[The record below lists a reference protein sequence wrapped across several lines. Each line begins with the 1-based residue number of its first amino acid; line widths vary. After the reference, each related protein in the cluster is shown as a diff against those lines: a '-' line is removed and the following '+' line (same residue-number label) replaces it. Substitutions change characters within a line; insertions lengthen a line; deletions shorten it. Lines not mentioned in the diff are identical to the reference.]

1 MAKLLK
7 HNSQNGKLI
16 SVVLR
21 MTTPGEIKIFRSLL
35 ESEPTVRC
43 CRQCGEEIELNRVAD
58 MRITIHN
65 PLSGSPLGFPTGDP
79 SFICPHCEREVVI
92 DSMMDIT
99 PFTAITKWLSELKIQ
114 VLRKGN
120 MRYGYNAKKQE
131 K

>member
-21 MTTPGEIKIFRSLL
+21 MTSPNEIKIFRSFLV
-35 ESEPTVRC
+35 SEPTLKH
-43 CRQCGEEIELNRVAD
+43 CRQCGEEIDLNTVDD
-58 MRITIHN
+58 MRITVHN

-79 SFICPHCEREVVI
+79 SFICPHCEREVLI

-99 PFTAITKWLSELKIQ
+99 PFAAITKWLSELKTQ
-114 VLRKGN
+114 MLRKGN
-120 MRYGYNAKKQE
+120 TRYGYNTKKQE